1 MLAKLTSK
9 NQLTLPAEVLRQVPK
24 AEYFDATV
32 EGSTIVLRPVR
43 IEPAFDL
50 ELLRDRVAAL
60 GLTESDVASAV
71 AAVRRAR

>member
-1 MLAKLTSK
+1 MLAKLTAK
-9 NQLTLPAEVLRQVPK
+9 NQLTLPKEVLRQVPK

-32 EGSTIVLRPVR
+32 EGSNIVLRPVR
-43 IEPAFDL
+43 IETAFDL

-60 GLTESDVASAV
+60 CLAESDVADAV